1 MEQKLH
7 SQNTDPGSTSPPP
20 KARLRAGSPI
30 CRCRCKTSTPRP
42 GPRRGAGDQK
52 PRGRLYSVRYE
63 HSLEM
68 SSLSPCIIG
77 NTQNGIT
84 QYATRLTDSH
94 IVKISPRPEFH
105 RSNTRP
111 EILLDIDSPLSIF
124 KDWQYRYEAHLEEC
138 TPRIHFPRVESAK
151 YQISYCP
158 GGVMG

>member
-30 CRCRCKTSTPRP
+30 CRFRCKTSTPRP

-52 PRGRLYSVRYE
+52 PRGLLYSVRYE

-111 EILLDIDSPLSIF
+111 EILLDIDSPRSIS
-124 KDWQYRYEAHLEEC
+124 KICNID
-138 TPRIHFPRVESAK
+138 VK
-151 YQISYCP
+151 YVHYAATSLA
-158 GGVMG
+158 